1 MEIHLAPDL
10 YSFPHFPRFTSTY
23 ILSVFRLKSGSK
35 TNLLRHIR
43 RVHDDIGEPSDNDL
57 FPVLEEEGRAVSSEQ
72 DKENIN
78 SNSSSPNLRPE
89 SNDTTN
95 KPINAPA
102 KLNYHPSIFDED
114 EIAEKDAD
122 TAEPNVEDDGF
133 ELFSFLERGKNINLK
148 KTISSFIMHKL
159 LFWLKKFKFDFNAPG
174 SWYKFK
180 FNYFF

>member
-23 ILSVFRLKSGSK
+23 IISVFRLISGSK

-57 FPVLEEEGRAVSSEQ
+57 FPVLEEEGRVVSSEQ

-89 SNDTTN
+89 SNDTSK

-102 KLNYHPSIFDED
+102 KLNYHPSIFDDD
-114 EIAEKDAD
+114 EIPEKDAD

-148 KTISSFIMHKL
+148 KKFFIYNAEIIVL
-159 LFWLKKFKFDFNAPG
+159 DKKIKM
-174 SWYKFK
+174 
-180 FNYFF
+180 

>member
-23 ILSVFRLKSGSK
+23 IISVFRLISGSK

-57 FPVLEEEGRAVSSEQ
+57 FPVHEEEGRVVSSEQ

-89 SNDTTN
+89 SNDTSK

-102 KLNYHPSIFDED
+102 KLNYHPSIFDDD
-114 EIAEKDAD
+114 EIPEKDAD

-148 KTISSFIMHKL
+148 KKFFIYNAEIIVL
-159 LFWLKKFKFDFNAPG
+159 DKKIKM
-174 SWYKFK
+174 
-180 FNYFF
+180 

>member
-10 YSFPHFPRFTSTY
+10 YSFPHFPRFTSTC
-23 ILSVFRLKSGSK
+23 ILSVFRLVSGSK

-57 FPVLEEEGRAVSSEQ
+57 FPVHEEEGRVVSSEQ

-89 SNDTTN
+89 SNDTSK

-102 KLNYHPSIFDED
+102 KLNYHPSIFDDD
-114 EIAEKDAD
+114 EIPEKDAD

-148 KTISSFIMHKL
+148 KKFFIYNAEIIVL
-159 LFWLKKFKFDFNAPG
+159 DKKIKM
-174 SWYKFK
+174 
-180 FNYFF
+180 

>member
-1 MEIHLAPDL
+1 MNFFNIPVFAEKSIFWIFMPCILDGNILDLAPDF
-10 YSFPHFPRFTSTY
+10 YSFPYFPRFTH
-23 ILSVFRLKSGSK
+23 ILSVIRLISGSK

-57 FPVLEEEGRAVSSEQ
+57 FPVLNPLLEKEGRVVSSEQ

-95 KPINAPA
+95 KPIDAPA
-102 KLNYHPSIFDED
+102 KPNFQPSIFDED

-122 TAEPNVEDDGF
+122 TAEPNVEDGDF
-133 ELFSFLERGKNINLK
+133 ELFSFLERGKNKI
-148 KTISSFIMHKL
+148 
-159 LFWLKKFKFDFNAPG
+159 FK
-174 SWYKFK
+174 
-180 FNYFF
+180 

>member
-23 ILSVFRLKSGSK
+23 ILSVFRLVSGSK

-57 FPVLEEEGRAVSSEQ
+57 FPVHEEEGRVVSSEQ

-89 SNDTTN
+89 SNDTSK

-102 KLNYHPSIFDED
+102 KLNYHPSIFDDD
-114 EIAEKDAD
+114 EIPEKDAD

-148 KTISSFIMHKL
+148 KKFFIYNAEIIVL
-159 LFWLKKFKFDFNAPG
+159 DKKIKM
-174 SWYKFK
+174 
-180 FNYFF
+180 